1 MKIPIYIV
9 DAFTDKQFKGNP
21 AAVCLL
27 KYELDDS
34 TMQNIAFE
42 MNLSETAFLLKNKN
56 GFNLRWFTPTIE
68 VDLCGHATL
77 ASSQVIKEFTNW
89 DINKTV
95 EFYTKSGT
103 LTTSYVEGLIQL
115 DFPLLPET
123 EIKPPHPDIEKA
135 LGAKLVYVGISKNV
149 YFVQL
154 ENAKTVRELSPDFVL
169 LETLPAWGVVI
180 TAKSDTDDYD
190 FVSRFFAPEKGVKED
205 PVTGSV
211 HCTLAP
217 FWQKRLNKNEFV
229 AYQASQ
235 RGGTLKVKIKNN
247 RVLLLG
253 NAVTVL
259 KGELT
264 IN

>member
-1 MKIPIYIV
+1 MKIPIFIV

-27 KYELDDS
+27 NEKISDS
-34 TMQNIAFE
+34 IMQNIAFE

-56 GFNLRWFTPTIE
+56 GFNLRWFTPSIE

-77 ASSQVIKEFTNW
+77 ASSHVIKEFTDWN
-89 DINKTV
+89 IGNSV
-95 EFYTKSGT
+95 EFYTKSGK
-103 LTTSYVEGLIQL
+103 LIASYVDEMIQL
-115 DFPLLPET
+115 DFPLLPEH
-123 EIKPPHPDIEKA
+123 EVQPHPDIEKA
-135 LGAKLVYVGISKNV
+135 VGTKPVYVGLSKNV
-149 YFVQL
+149 YFVQV
-154 ENAKTVRELSPDFVL
+154 ENEKLVREMSPDFEL
-169 LETLPAWGVVI
+169 LESLPAWGIVV
-180 TAKSDTDDYD
+180 TAKSDTTGYD

-217 FWQKRLNKNEFV
+217 FWGKQLNKNEFV

-235 RGGTLKVKIKNN
+235 RGGVLNVKIKNE

-259 KGELT
+259 KGEL
-264 IN
+264 ILK